1 MGIPKDVAKLG
12 VRHGMWGAVKK
23 LHSGMRAY
31 QLARKTESC
40 SGSPLSR
47 CALLAQITTK
57 VPITVLNQDSSTGTG
72 QEGGGIV
79 NRKRKEV
86 EHRGGIDWR
95 LIAVGGTVAVV
106 CGLHSGL
113 IGKAL
118 FFSAAKR
125 LARK

>member
-23 LHSGMRAY
+23 LHAGVRAY

-40 SGSPLSR
+40 SGSPPSR

-57 VPITVLNQDSSTGTG
+57 IPVTVLNEESGTG
-72 QEGGGIV
+72 AGEGVGTA
-79 NRKRKEV
+79 NRYRKQI

-118 FFSAAKR
+118 LFGAAKR

>member
-23 LHSGMRAY
+23 LQAGMRAY

-40 SGSPLSR
+40 SGSPPAR

-57 VPITVLNQDSSTGTG
+57 MPVTMLNQVSSTGTIE
-72 QEGGGIV
+72 EGDGIV
-79 NRKRKEV
+79 NHNRKKV

-118 FFSAAKR
+118 LFSAAKR